1 MKKITHPHYKDY
13 PEQPFISSDRDLDAW
28 EKTPEKFPYGYIE
41 KKDMIR
47 IEEGLLPGDMVLLWR
62 INFGN
67 ITNEMELP
75 QYFEYRYGV
84 DTVESFKL
92 LHEKDLI
99 RDASMYEV
107 LGVISV
113 PILKRILKDKGYPV
127 TGKREDIVQR
137 VRENISEE
145 SLAQM
150 IPTRL
155 YVITDEGKAL
165 LDKYPEIIKRHGPKK
180 M

>member
-13 PEQPFISSDRDLDAW
+13 PEQPYISSQRDLEAW

-67 ITNEMELP
+67 ITNEMVLP
-75 QYFEYRYGV
+75 QYFEYRYGINT
-84 DTVESFKL
+84 DESFKL
-92 LHEKDLI
+92 LKDKDLI
-99 RDASMYEV
+99 RNASMFEV
-107 LGVISV
+107 LNVVSV
-113 PILKRILKDKGYPV
+113 PVLKRILKDQGYPV
-127 TGKREDIVQR
+127 TGKRDDIVAR
-137 VRENISEE
+137 VKENITEE
-145 SLAQM
+145 TLEQI

-155 YVITDEGKAL
+155 YLITDKGKQL